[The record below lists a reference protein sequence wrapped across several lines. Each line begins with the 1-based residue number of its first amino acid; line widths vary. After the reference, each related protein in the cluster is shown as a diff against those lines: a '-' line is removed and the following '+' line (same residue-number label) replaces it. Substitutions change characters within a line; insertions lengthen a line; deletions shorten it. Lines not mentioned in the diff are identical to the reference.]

1 MSYSVTPNVMSH
13 YVVREEQD
21 VSALC
26 TAKPC
31 TIGGAISVLDPYSQR
46 DPVCNSLFCIPTVF

>member
-1 MSYSVTPNVMSH
+1 MSYSVSLNVMSH
-13 YVVREEQD
+13 YVVGEEQD
-21 VSALC
+21 VSPLC

-31 TIGGAISVLDPYSQR
+31 IIGGAISALDPYSQH